1 MGSLAARVSRATR
14 YTFVLSSFGKE
25 HTGRDLEICTPAVPY
40 PGAFPLNIVDDLTL
54 PPWLVQNLCLPPS
67 SVDELPL
74 RSLAAAAA
82 ELKALEKKRPKNRAA
97 ANFGTSMA
105 GLSLLWRWIAL
116 DSPAFCFEVSC
127 TEYQYFADISRCH
140 SDAFIHEISRSK
152 SEILTLSERKLG
164 CKLKSDK

>member
-40 PGAFPLNIVDDLTL
+40 PGAFPLNIVYDLTL
-54 PPWLVQNLCLPPS
+54 PPWLVQNSCLPP

-74 RSLAAAAA
+74 RSLAAASA
-82 ELKALEKKRPKNRAA
+82 ELKALEKQKRPKNRAA
-97 ANFGTSMA
+97 VSFGTSMA
-105 GLSLLWRWIAL
+105 AGLLSLLWRWIAL
-116 DSPAFCFEVSC
+116 DCPAFCFEVSC
-127 TEYQYFADISRCH
+127 TEYYADISRCH

-164 CKLKSDK
+164 CK